1 MHMSC
6 PPAEICPSVCSST
19 RRSFYQIQWKT
30 GRRCVGRLHSLAAPL
45 TRLPYAGNR
54 NSDAILNSGSD
65 CTRAF
70 HAFPSSLCVYGS
82 SITPLRLS
90 SSSSV
95 WLFRVFFLISAFLF
109 YVSVCIS
116 CYFPAFLPFF
126 PPSVFL
132 LHFYSNFFFL
142 PLYEKHFSSSYLY
155 ICPSLH
161 HIYHLFYVSLI
172 FFTLSLTY
180 LHTYQPAWMFA
191 FWSACVRAHPTR
203 ASSASG
209 PFPPNRAGV
218 NMQERA
224 WLHISTDSV
233 HTASSIKSLF

>member
-6 PPAEICPSVCSST
+6 PPAEICRSVCSST

-54 NSDAILNSGSD
+54 NSDAILNSGSV

-70 HAFPSSLCVYGS
+70 HAFPSSLCVYG
-82 SITPLRLS
+82 
-90 SSSSV
+90 
-95 WLFRVFFLISAFLF
+95 LFHHAAPPVFFFFCMTISCFFSSNFCVSFLS
-109 YVSVCIS
+109 VSVCIS

-126 PPSVFL
+126 PPPVFL

-161 HIYHLFYVSLI
+161 HIYHLFYVSPI
-172 FFTLSLTY
+172 FLLC
-180 LHTYQPAWMFA
+180 H
-191 FWSACVRAHPTR
+191 
-203 ASSASG
+203 
-209 PFPPNRAGV
+209 
-218 NMQERA
+218 
-224 WLHISTDSV
+224 
-233 HTASSIKSLF
+233 